1 MLKKCHS
8 NLCEGI
14 IRDRFGSKYG
24 KHRSG
29 RSRPKIL
36 CVLRLLLLGS
46 LLLQSSA
53 VVNIDIIAVVSVNGG
68 CHYMPF
74 HESE

>member
-14 IRDRFGSKYG
+14 IRHGFGLKYG

-46 LLLQSSA
+46 LAEFCSGEYRHNSS
-53 VVNIDIIAVVSVNGG
+53 
-68 CHYMPF
+68 CL
-74 HESE
+74 SEWRLPLHALP